1 MGLAESRYES
11 DSRSR
16 EPDVCSPLSVVSQR
30 VSSFWSA
37 IPFTPKIS
45 NVIRRI
51 LSTVKPRLIAC
62 MAILIWSASGL
73 MTPLALAVE
82 SSEIAED
89 TTAVPSLTELDATDI
104 PSEQV
109 DQFVSAYLK
118 VVTLIDEQS
127 EHLQRAET
135 EAESRR
141 LQRAIEADAF
151 QLIQDAGLTRQDYF
165 QLLGLA
171 NTDPT
176 FRDRVLARLEEQ
188 NS

>member
-1 MGLAESRYES
+1 
-11 DSRSR
+11 
-16 EPDVCSPLSVVSQR
+16 
-30 VSSFWSA
+30 
-37 IPFTPKIS
+37 
-45 NVIRRI
+45 
-51 LSTVKPRLIAC
+51 
-62 MAILIWSASGL
+62 